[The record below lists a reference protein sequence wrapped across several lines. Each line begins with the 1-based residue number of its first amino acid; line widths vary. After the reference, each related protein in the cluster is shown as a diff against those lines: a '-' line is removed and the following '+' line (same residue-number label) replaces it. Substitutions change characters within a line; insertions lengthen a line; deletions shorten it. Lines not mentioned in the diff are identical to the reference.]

1 MALRAL
7 HAVAPAAPAARRV
20 GALAARAARAAPVKA
35 SPRSRQRAR
44 FCATRASA
52 TTPPLSE
59 ADDTEWRGSN
69 APLAL
74 LKRCDALADP
84 GAHARAPAG
93 LHTSQ
98 RTFRGAWHCHRSAR

>member
-1 MALRAL
+1 MAVRAQR
-7 HAVAPAAPAARRV
+7 AVAPAAPATPRSC
-20 GALAARAARAAPVKA
+20 ALAARVVRAASLKD

-44 FCATRASA
+44 FCPTPRASA

-84 GAHARAPAG
+84 GEAATPSVG
-93 LHTSQ
+93 IKW
-98 RTFRGAWHCHRSAR
+98 TFRHASRAAATR

>member
-1 MALRAL
+1 MAVRALR
-7 HAVAPAAPAARRV
+7 AVAPAAAATPRSC
-20 GALAARAARAAPVKA
+20 ALAARVVRAASLKD

-44 FCATRASA
+44 FCTTRASA

-84 GAHARAPAG
+84 GEAATPSG
-93 LHTSQ
+93 GVKW
-98 RTFRGAWHCHRSAR
+98 TFRHASRAAATR